1 MIMSFPHRVTGN
13 RLIALITLVDAV
25 SACWFG
31 YCQGVFAGVLVS
43 ADFQR
48 LFPQIEDGNVSGAVT
63 SCFLLGA
70 FVGAIMAFLLGDR
83 AGRKKAIVFG
93 HVCNVIGATLQFLSW
108 SLPQMVMGR
117 FVNGMGIGIT
127 STMSPVYL
135 AECAHSNLRGRLL
148 VIGASSNVSCFC
160 LANWISYALYF
171 QSGAWQWRFPLAL
184 QLIFPVVI
192 FPVLLFVPESP
203 RWLLLHGRD
212 EAALQVIMRLNDAAD
227 SDSIDNPVVT
237 AEYRS
242 IKAAIQIERESCV
255 STTDVLRHRDKTQN
269 FRRLLLSCG
278 TQFMQ
283 QFSGINA
290 LGFYLP
296 TLLQENVG
304 FDQQMSRLLT
314 AVSGTVYLAAAF
326 CSILVI
332 DRVGRRR
339 LMLLGSLAMSSC
351 HLVSALCLKVGEEE
365 HSRMRTMG
373 IVTVTMFILYH
384 VVFAPTWGGVPWVYS
399 AEVNSLGWR
408 SRGAAAATAT
418 NWLMGFVVVQFTK
431 VGIDNLH
438 WAFYLIFAVICF
450 TYFPIVF
457 CFYPE
462 TSRRTLEDMDQIFIH
477 NRSWFVIGKTDMI
490 QRNRPQA
497 FLDAEMSRIAG
508 EGFER

>member
-1 MIMSFPHRVTGN
+1 MIASSSYDITGN
-13 RLIALITLVDAV
+13 SLVALITLVDAV

-43 ADFQR
+43 ADFQN
-48 LFPQIEDGNVSGAVT
+48 LFPQIENGSISGAVT

-70 FVGAIMAFLLGDR
+70 FVGAIIAFDLGDR
-83 AGRKKAIVFG
+83 AGRKKTIILG
-93 HVCNVIGATLQFLSW
+93 HVLNVIGATLQFLAWDLS
-108 SLPQMVMGR
+108 QMIVGR
-117 FVNGMGIGIT
+117 VVNGVGIGIT

-135 AECAHSNLRGRLL
+135 AECAHSNMRGRLL

-171 QSGAWQWRFPLAL
+171 QGGAWQWRFPLSL
-184 QLIFPVVI
+184 QLVFPAIV
-192 FPVLLFVPESP
+192 FPILLLVPESP
-203 RWLLLHGRD
+203 RWLLLRGRD
-212 EAALQVIMRLNDAAD
+212 EAALQVIARLNENTDD
-227 SDSIDNPVVT
+227 SDGIDNPVVT

-242 IKAAIQIERESCV
+242 IRAAIQLERESCV
-255 STTDVLRHRDKTQN
+255 SIMDVLCHRDKTQN

-314 AVSGTVYLAAAF
+314 AVSGTTYLAAAF

-339 LMLLGSLAMSSC
+339 LMLLGSLAMSFC
-351 HLVSALCLKVGEEE
+351 HLISALCLKVGEEDQ
-365 HSRMRTMG
+365 SRLRTMG

-384 VVFAPTWGGVPWVYS
+384 IVFAPTWGGVPWVYS

-408 SRGAAAATAT
+408 ARGAAAATAT

-431 VGIDNLH
+431 VGVDNLH

-450 TYFPIVF
+450 GFFPVVF

-462 TSRRTLEDMDQIFIH
+462 TSRRTLEDMDHIFLQ
-477 NRSWFVIGKTDMI
+477 NRSWFVIGKGDMI

-497 FLDAEMSRIAG
+497 FADAERNRIAG
-508 EGFER
+508 EVL